1 MAAAKKNA
9 TPATTARTIY
19 AWMTLQ
25 EAADFCGLSYKF
37 VNEAAKRR
45 DLTVYA
51 TSDGATAKI
60 LVDPV
65 DLDDWRRRCL
75 VHRPALA

>member
-9 TPATTARTIY
+9 TSTTSARTIY
-19 AWMTLQ
+19 AWMTLK
-25 EAADFCGLSYKF
+25 EAAEFVGLNYKF
-37 VNEAAKRR
+37 LAEAARRR
-45 DLTVYA
+45 DLAVYA
-51 TSDGATAKI
+51 TSDGPTAKI

-75 VHRPALA
+75 VHRPAIA